1 MKFNTKHIA
10 ITAGLGAVLAL
21 SPVVGPVSTAFAAT
35 TDGSAAASLAAESAW
50 VQVKC
55 NGKVSTCQMP
65 EQADYVTN
73 WAQEAAPEGQEFA
86 NTWTIIWN
94 NGQKSEG
101 KSLKELSANWANVA
115 TIVAEYQTAEQ
126 PEAQRFSYTLINEDG
141 SAIGTGVAYEGQTL
155 AEMNAYFSGQS
166 GVTGLFTSP
175 EREGYTFDGWYVKD
189 GADHAVDL
197 STTYAVQDLTL
208 VAHWTPVSEEQPVS
222 DYVTVHLEDS
232 DGTFIRDV
240 VVQRNTSNWSGVLT
254 DPVKEGYVFVG
265 WQQEGASDIV
275 TDLENV
281 VMAIDDTVSEV
292 TFRAVWKE
300 AEPEQGYIT
309 VNCYDGDKLLG
320 TGAVLNGTS
329 DWSGVVSPTKDG
341 YTFLGWSFE
350 GEDAIYSDEALDNL
364 VYAGDETVT
373 EINLY
378 AQWRKN
384 DETPAE
390 RYITVNYY
398 DGDKLLGTG
407 AVLNGTSQWSGI
419 VNPQKDGYTFTG
431 WNFEGEDAVY
441 TDAELSHVVYAADSS
456 VTEINLYANW
466 EKTPEEARYITVHFY
481 DEFGNFLGDGAVLNG
496 TSDWS
501 GPIDA
506 PEVDGYTFVGWA
518 EEGGSVYA
526 PELLGQVVVAVPDDV
541 TELTYIAHYEENAD
555 PETVYHKVTFD
566 DCLDSTE
573 NQVVEV
579 EDGKTVAK
587 PADPTCE
594 GYTFLGWFSDTAL
607 TQEFDFATP
616 ITADMTLYAKWQENA
631 DEQPGTDEPGTE
643 EPGETPTTPGES
655 TETPAAGE
663 QGSSDEGASNGLPQT
678 GDIAAVAVAGTGVLG
693 AAVAGIGA
701 FIGKRRK

>member
-21 SPVVGPVSTAFAAT
+21 SPVVGPVSTAFAVENGAAGQSAST
-35 TDGSAAASLAAESAW
+35 ESHEVVVYVNGS
-50 VQVKC
+50 
-55 NGKVSTCQMP
+55 NYG
-65 EQADYVTN
+65 N
-73 WAQEAAPEGQEFA
+73 WAMPGYAANVSDFPKGDAPEGQEFTGLWTVTWKDGSITTGKSFDDLKGDWA
-86 NTWTIIWN
+86 GVVSITAEYKDVEQGGETEQPAEPAQQIDVTFKYDNTSVATTADENGNIDADALGLPDNYTWSWTD
-94 NGQKSEG
+94 SEG
-101 KSLKELSANWANVA
+101 VVHE
-115 TIVAEYQTAEQ
+115 
-126 PEAQRFSYTLINEDG
+126 FG
-141 SAIGTGVAYEGQTL
+141 SDMLDRYIFTESCV
-155 AEMNAYFSGQS
+155 
-166 GVTGLFTSP
+166 VTGTAN
-175 EREGYTFDGWYVKD
+175 E
-189 GADHAVDL
+189 A
-197 STTYAVQDLTL
+197 
-208 VAHWTPVSEEQPVS
+208 EQPVS

-232 DGTFIRDV
+232 DGTPIRDV

-275 TDLENV
+275 TDLESV
-281 VMAIDDTVSEV
+281 VMGVDDSVNEI

-300 AEPEQGYIT
+300 AEPENREIK
-309 VNCYDGDKLLG
+309 VNYYDGDKLLG
-320 TGAVLNGTS
+320 TGSVFNGTS
-329 DWSGVVSPTKDG
+329 QWSGIANPTKDG

-350 GEDAIYSDEALDNL
+350 GDDAIYSDEALDNL
-364 VYAGDETVT
+364 VYAADEQVT
-373 EINLY
+373 EIDLY
-378 AQWRKN
+378 AQWQK
-384 DETPAE
+384 DEAPVDE
-390 RYITVNYY
+390 QRYITVNYY
-398 DGDKLLGTG
+398 DGDELLGTG

-441 TDAELSHVVYAADSS
+441 TDAELDGVVYAADPS

-466 EKTPEEARYITVHFY
+466 EEIPEEARYITVHFY

-541 TELTYIAHYEENAD
+541 TELTYIAHYEQNAD
-555 PETVYHKVTFD
+555 PETVYHMVTFD
-566 DCLDSTE
+566 DCLESTT

-594 GYTFLGWFSDTAL
+594 GWTFLGWYTDTEL
-607 TQEFDFATP
+607 TQEFDFTTP
-616 ITADMTLYAKWQENA
+616 ITADMTLYAKWQQNA
-631 DEQPGTDEPGTE
+631 DEQPGTGEEGSGDET
-643 EPGETPTTPGES
+643 ETPTTPGES
-655 TETPAAGE
+655 TETPVPDEQDGVQAADKAT
-663 QGSSDEGASNGLPQT
+663 DENGLPQT
-678 GDIAAVAVAGTGVLG
+678 GDIAAVAVAGTGALG
-693 AAVAGIGA
+693 AAIAGIGA
-701 FIGKRRK
+701 FVGKRRK